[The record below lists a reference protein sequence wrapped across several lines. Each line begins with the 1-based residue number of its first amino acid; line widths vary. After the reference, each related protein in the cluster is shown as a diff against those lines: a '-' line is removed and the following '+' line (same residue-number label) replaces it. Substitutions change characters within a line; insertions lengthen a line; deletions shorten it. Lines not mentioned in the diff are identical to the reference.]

1 MDLGYRFLFH
11 RAVIYCYQSK
21 INFLTVKIL
30 NFINLSSSRV
40 GEHPLLQAL
49 SKKYILHARAL
60 NGNSMRS
67 HVRVMS

>member
-1 MDLGYRFLFH
+1 MLLISFPP
-11 RAVIYCYQSK
+11 AVIYCCQSK

-30 NFINLSSSRV
+30 LICLAK
-40 GEHPLLQAL
+40 GGHPLLQAL

-67 HVRVMS
+67 QVGVMS